1 MGYGFT
7 ADDVRYLAS
16 PEGVRAL
23 AEVDSRELS
32 SRTHVADIGGVRA
45 AFGSHAPALIETVL
59 LRRKAAAK
67 LRPGRWLLTDEAL
80 QQATPSLVALRRA
93 ARLAGR
99 RVHDVTCSIGAEL
112 DALTAHCPLV
122 LGSDLDPVRLLMARL
137 NVPAAHVLR
146 ADALAP
152 VSRGTVVLADPA
164 RRAGGR
170 RKHNPADLMPPLP
183 DLLDAYAGR
192 DIAVKCAPGLDFDAL
207 GSSGMGSSGMGW
219 DGEVELVSLDGG
231 VREACLWSPGLA
243 GDGVSRRATVLGSG
257 GFFEEYTDAEP
268 DEIPEKPVG
277 QWIID
282 PDGAV
287 VRAGLVRHYAAR
299 HGLWQLDPRIAYVTG
314 DAVPPG
320 TRGHRV
326 LEELK
331 YTEKALR
338 QALSALDCGALE
350 ILVRGVDVDPDLLR
364 RKLKPRGSRSLSVVL
379 TRIGRTPT
387 AFVCEPMLGQA
398 R

>member
-7 ADDVRYLAS
+7 ADDVRYLSS
-16 PEGVRAL
+16 PEGAAAL
-23 AEVDSRELS
+23 AQVDSRELS

-45 AFGSHAPALIETVL
+45 AFGAMGPALIETVL

-67 LRPGRWLLTDEAL
+67 LRGSGWLLTDEAL

-93 ARLAGR
+93 QRLAGR

-112 DALTAHCPLV
+112 DALTTTCPVV
-122 LGSDLDPVRLLMARL
+122 LGSDLDSVRLMMARL

-183 DLLDAYAGR
+183 DLLDAYSGR

-207 GSSGMGSSGMGW
+207 GW

-231 VREACLWSPGLA
+231 VREACLWSAGLA
-243 GDGVSRRATVLGSG
+243 GDGVTRRATVLGSG

-268 DEIPEKPVG
+268 DSLPEKPVG

-282 PDGAV
+282 PDGAI

-299 HGLWQLDPRIAYVTG
+299 QGLWQLDPRIAYVTG
-314 DAVPPG
+314 DTLPSSV
-320 TRGHRV
+320 RGHRV

-331 YTEKALR
+331 YSEKTLR
-338 QALSALDCGALE
+338 QALAALDCGALE

-364 RKLKPRGSRSLSVVL
+364 RKLKPKGTRSLSVVL